1 MSNSCFH
8 ISKNNNDVEGFKMI
22 TIATAECFTH
32 GILAREIHAIAQDY
46 EDNFASNY
54 WDLINK
60 AQKDCFKDAILE
72 DKCSIFDLTEL
83 SVSCG
88 MFIPTLDAVKSV
100 LKIENPVEPLELIK
114 GIKVYDDAGDIEMS
128 ILMAEAVKK
137 ISSAAIG
144 IGTTAG
150 IGYGGIAIV
159 DDDVIIS
166 TSSDVSADLIEAN
179 SYNLYMR
186 QKSGIEKTLKIL
198 IYYLNGNF
206 DRIQSLNNVNIIYK

>member
-1 MSNSCFH
+1 
-8 ISKNNNDVEGFKMI
+8 MI

-32 GILAREIHAIAQDY
+32 GILAREIHALAQDY
-46 EDNFASNY
+46 EDKFASNY
-54 WDLINK
+54 WNLVNK
-60 AQKDCFKDAILE
+60 VQKDCLKDAILD
-72 DKCSIFDLTEL
+72 DKCEIFDLRDL
-83 SVSCG
+83 SVTCG
-88 MFIPTLDAVKSV
+88 LFIPTLDAVKSI
-100 LKIENPVEPLELIK
+100 LKIENPLEPLKLIK
-114 GIKVYDDAGDIEMS
+114 GIKVYDDLGDIEMS

-137 ISSAAIG
+137 ISNSYVG

-179 SYNLYMR
+179 SYNLYLR
-186 QKSGIEKTLKIL
+186 QRSGIEKTLKIL

-206 DRIQSLNNVNIIYK
+206 DRIQSLKNVNVIYK

>member
-1 MSNSCFH
+1 
-8 ISKNNNDVEGFKMI
+8 MI

-32 GILAREIHAIAQDY
+32 GILAREIHALAQDY
-46 EDNFASNY
+46 EDKFASNY
-54 WDLINK
+54 WNLVNK
-60 AQKDCFKDAILE
+60 VQRDCVKDAILD
-72 DKCSIFDLTEL
+72 DKCDIFDLRDL
-83 SVSCG
+83 SVTCG
-88 MFIPTLDAVKSV
+88 LFIPTLDAVKSI
-100 LKIENPVEPLELIK
+100 LKIENPLEPLKLIK
-114 GIKVYDDAGDIEMS
+114 GIKVYDDLGDIEMS

-137 ISSAAIG
+137 ISNSYVG

-179 SYNLYMR
+179 SYNLYLR
-186 QKSGIEKTLKIL
+186 QRSGIEKTLKIL

-206 DRIQSLNNVNIIYK
+206 DRIQSLKNVNVIYK